1 MQILLGSSD
10 LPLSLRWVIDRRRS
24 WGPGAFS
31 LEACTR
37 SSHSSDSR
45 VTLVPELE
53 AQLVGKETSFLASD
67 LEKQF
72 FPFLI

>member
-1 MQILLGSSD
+1 MQNILGSSD
-10 LPLSLRWVIDRRRS
+10 LPLWRVIDQRRS

-31 LEACTR
+31 FATR
-37 SSHSSDSR
+37 THSSHSSDSR